1 MAATVKTNSIC
12 PACNSTPSQ
21 AECVECF
28 MCKSHYHAIC
38 EGANEVLLG
47 TKTMVITFVAAST
60 KSNFKFFCDAE
71 FERNLVETEDQ
82 KMNGLVNKVNS
93 MDTKLIE
100 ITKLLKSPSQLKA
113 KPGKPVQNSVWNDE
127 EKLATVKAPPQNS
140 VLVIKKSI
148 TNEQNVEI
156 QDQVQQIMIQNNIPV
171 TQSFMNK
178 SGDMVMVCETQD
190 DRDKMKNL
198 MSNSNE
204 EIVMNAPAE
213 KRPAITIVGLKKEH
227 GREEMLVLQNAFI
240 KRFANSNDINDHIK
254 IFAVRSL
261 KNNPN
266 CYQAFASVS
275 TTLREGFN
283 YFKNKVTIGL
293 ASCKIYDRYH
303 IKRCNICQH
312 FGHYMK
318 DCPTPDEHACGKCG
332 GDHNTNE
339 CVGGT
344 PKCVNCVRKNG
355 EDSNHCAYSHKCPLL
370 IEQQESLKSRLN
382 YNNRNRPQH
391 R

>member
-28 MCKSHYHAIC
+28 ICKSHYHAIC

-47 TKTMVITFVAAST
+47 TKTMVKTFVAASR
-60 KSNFKFFCDAE
+60 KSNFKFFCDVCLTE

-82 KMNGLVNKVNS
+82 KMNGLVNKVNN
-93 MDTKLIE
+93 ME
-100 ITKLLKSPSQLKA
+100 TKLLKSPFQLKA
-113 KPGKPVQNSVWNDE
+113 KPGKPLRNSVWNDE

-171 TQSFMNK
+171 IQSFMNK

-227 GREEMLVLQNAFI
+227 GREEIIQMLVLQNAFR
-240 KRFANSNDINDHIK
+240 KRFANSNDINEHIK
-254 IFAVRSL
+254 KKFSL
-261 KNNPN
+261 
-266 CYQAFASVS
+266 C
-275 TTLREGFN
+275 
-283 YFKNKVTIGL
+283 
-293 ASCKIYDRYH
+293 
-303 IKRCNICQH
+303 
-312 FGHYMK
+312 
-318 DCPTPDEHACGKCG
+318 
-332 GDHNTNE
+332 DH
-339 CVGGT
+339 
-344 PKCVNCVRKNG
+344 
-355 EDSNHCAYSHKCPLL
+355 
-370 IEQQESLKSRLN
+370 
-382 YNNRNRPQH
+382 
-391 R
+391 